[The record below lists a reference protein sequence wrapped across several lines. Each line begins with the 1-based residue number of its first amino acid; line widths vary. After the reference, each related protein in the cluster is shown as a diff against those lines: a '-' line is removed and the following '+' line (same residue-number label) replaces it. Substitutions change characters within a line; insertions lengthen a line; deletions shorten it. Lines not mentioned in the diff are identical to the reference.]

1 MCNNSGGFYIT
12 HGSRK
17 AKAKAIVNLRF
28 RGIIRPNRRKSERL
42 KRISSVVISRATMNC
57 HRDSW
62 RAQQYQPNSLLRCGN
77 WTTIDVLGFRIVLQ
91 RLSRAGSSRSLL

>member
-62 RAQQYQPNSLLRCGN
+62 KEYNNISQILFSGVDIGSL
-77 WTTIDVLGFRIVLQ
+77 
-91 RLSRAGSSRSLL
+91 